1 MRGKSFS
8 PFVPCLAKLPI
19 GLNGNFCYNSLMQL
33 KLLIE
38 QLQTLYE
45 KEMIHADVMGEP
57 EIMIDCFKKV
67 ATGSFEYGGFSDKI
81 EIQRSSDGV
90 YPILNGFADD

>member
-1 MRGKSFS
+1 
-8 PFVPCLAKLPI
+8 
-19 GLNGNFCYNSLMQL
+19 MQL

-45 KEMIHADVMGEP
+45 AEMVHADVMGEP

-67 ATGSFEYGGFSDKI
+67 EQGVFHYAGFNDHIKI
-81 EIQRSSDGV
+81 ERSTDGV
-90 YPILNGFADD
+90 YPILSGFTDD

>member
-1 MRGKSFS
+1 
-8 PFVPCLAKLPI
+8 
-19 GLNGNFCYNSLMQL
+19 MQL

-45 KEMIHADVMGEP
+45 SEMIHYDVMGEP

-67 ATGSFEYGGFSDKI
+67 EPGVFHYAGFDNQIKI
-81 EIQRSSDGV
+81 ERSSDGV
-90 YPILNGFADD
+90 YPILSGFLEDI

>member
-1 MRGKSFS
+1 
-8 PFVPCLAKLPI
+8 VPYSAKLPI
-19 GLNGNFCYNSLMQL
+19 GLDSNLCYNSPMQL

-45 KEMIHADVMGEP
+45 SEMIHYDVMGEP
-57 EIMIDCFKKV
+57 EIMIDCFKRT
-67 ATGSFEYGGFSDKI
+67 APGEFAYGGFSDRI

-90 YPILNGFADD
+90 YPILNAFWDDER

>member
-1 MRGKSFS
+1 
-8 PFVPCLAKLPI
+8 
-19 GLNGNFCYNSLMQL
+19 MQL

-45 KEMIHADVMGEP
+45 AEMVHADVMGEP

-67 ATGSFEYGGFSDKI
+67 EQGTFQYAGFSDRV

-90 YPILNGFADD
+90 YPILNAFWEDER